1 MRKNY
6 LGLNNLV
13 VLKMKK
19 KYIAIIYLV
28 IIILLAL
35 FSLYVER
42 YGKDTEKRIEE
53 YKNKKNI
60 SSNSKSIVLISNP

>member
-1 MRKNY
+1 
-6 LGLNNLV
+6 
-13 VLKMKK
+13 MKK
-19 KYIAIIYLV
+19 KYIAILYLV

-42 YGKDTEKRIEE
+42 FGKDTEKRIEE

-60 SSNSKSIVLISNP
+60 LSNSKGIVLISNP

>member
-13 VLKMKK
+13 ALKMKK
-19 KYIAIIYLV
+19 KYIAIIYLE

>member
-13 VLKMKK
+13 ALKMKK

>member
-13 VLKMKK
+13 ALKMKK
-19 KYIAIIYLV
+19 KYIAILYLV

>member
-13 VLKMKK
+13 ALKMKK
-19 KYIAIIYLV
+19 KYIAILYLA

-35 FSLYVER
+35 FSLYLER
-42 YGKDTEKRIEE
+42 YGNETEKRIEE
-53 YKNKKNI
+53 HKNKKRFRAI
-60 SSNSKSIVLISNP
+60 QKALSLF

>member
-1 MRKNY
+1 
-6 LGLNNLV
+6 
-13 VLKMKK
+13 MKK
-19 KYIAIIYLV
+19 KYIAILYLV

-42 YGKDTEKRIEE
+42 YGKDTEKRIED

>member
-1 MRKNY
+1 
-6 LGLNNLV
+6 
-13 VLKMKK
+13 MKK
-19 KYIAIIYLV
+19 KYIAILYLV

-42 YGKDTEKRIEE
+42 YGKDTENRIEE

>member
-6 LGLNNLV
+6 LALNNLV
-13 VLKMKK
+13 ALKMKK
-19 KYIAIIYLV
+19 KYIAIIYLE

>member
-1 MRKNY
+1 
-6 LGLNNLV
+6 
-13 VLKMKK
+13 MKK
-19 KYIAIIYLV
+19 KYIAILYLV

-42 YGKDTEKRIEE
+42 YGKDTEKRLEE

-60 SSNSKSIVLISNP
+60 SSNSKGIVLISNP